1 MKKPFD
7 PIATFT
13 SPTEDWD
20 KWREGILGF
29 GERSSR
35 KTYYAEL
42 QRKMDELERFQAL
55 LNQSH
60 DAIFLIDSASG
71 ELVDV
76 NETACRLS
84 GYGRAAMLCMSFGEV
99 VDAEAAKQIM
109 AAFSN
114 QAEQAGYETLTTTL
128 GAQDGQTVPV
138 EISIKFVEFG
148 KNAYLVVVAR
158 DITERLRMERERD
171 SILKERA
178 LIVEHVPVGIAFLKN
193 RQFIWANAAL
203 ERMFGYR
210 CEELRGQPTR
220 VLYSSDL
227 AFEDTGKSMYALLA
241 AGECYSAEHQMRKKD
256 GTAFWCDLHGQA
268 VQSDDLSQG
277 AIWIVEDITER
288 KRLEEARQ
296 RLNEELE
303 RRVQERTQELSV
315 AYAEIRELNEQLKD
329 ENVRMKAEM
338 DLARRIQ
345 TALLPLDNTYLHPD
359 FEIAA
364 IMLPAEEVGGDYYDV
379 LLDRDQTL
387 WLGIGDVSGHGVTP
401 GLIMMIAQ
409 TVHTTITTHY
419 NVSPRDVVIKV
430 NNVMYKNVHERLRAD
445 HFMTF
450 TTLKYLGNGQFQHAG
465 EHLEIIVHR
474 KRANVCECL
483 DTNGTWLNFLPDVE
497 RYTENET
504 FSMEVGDTLVL
515 FTDGLTEAWNEHAE
529 GNILGAPGL
538 AEIVM
543 RHVEKDVNALKTAVI
558 DDVMAWCSHH
568 QADDMSLVVA
578 RRVR

>member
-1 MKKPFD
+1 MKKPSD

-13 SPTEDWD
+13 APTEDWD

-60 DAIFLIDSASG
+60 DAIFLIDSTTG

-84 GYGRAAMLCMSFGEV
+84 GYGRAAMLCMSLGEV
-99 VDAEAAKQIM
+99 IDAEAAKQIM
-109 AAFSN
+109 AAFSSK
-114 QAEQAGYETLTTTL
+114 ESHAGYDTLTTTL
-128 GAQDGQTVPV
+128 CAQDDRTVPV
-138 EISIKFVEFG
+138 EMSIKFVEFG
-148 KNAYLVVVAR
+148 KNAYLVAVAR
-158 DITERLRMERERD
+158 DITERLRMEQERER
-171 SILKERA
+171 ILKERA

-193 RQFIWANAAL
+193 RQFIWVNTAL
-203 ERMFGYR
+203 ERMFGYHD
-210 CEELRGQPTR
+210 EELRGQFTQ
-220 VLYSSDL
+220 VLYISEL
-227 AFEDTGKSMYALLA
+227 AFEEIGKSMYALLS

-256 GTAFWCDLHGQA
+256 GTPFWCDLHGQA

-277 AIWIVEDITER
+277 AIWILEDITER

-315 AYAEIRELNEQLKD
+315 AYAEIRELNERLKD

-409 TVHTTITTHY
+409 TVHTTITTNY
-419 NVSPRDVVIKV
+419 DVSPRDVVVKV

-450 TTLKYLGNGQFQHAG
+450 TTLKYLGGGQFQHAG

-474 KRANVCECL
+474 KRANVCECI

-504 FSMEVGDTLVL
+504 FSMEVGDTMVL

-529 GNILGAPGL
+529 GNILGTLGL
-538 AEIVM
+538 ADIVM

-558 DDVMAWCSHH
+558 DDVMAWCSHR
-568 QADDMSLVVA
+568 QGDDMSLVLA